1 MSFIPKD
8 VIILP
13 EDMRDHPDR
22 WVAMNV
28 FARSSLGISSEV
40 LAFLGRA
47 GSIQERERLDTAPD
61 QYRCWEVEY
70 FSNEDGLLA
79 DPTRYRRDPSAWR
92 EIRLDATA
100 LVAKLKAHCILI
112 DDEESYRDRF
122 QPKRNLLDRDH
133 FGNFHQQHGQNL
145 ILNKREQPSA
155 WWMKQK
161 FTDDLR
167 SVRADTLYG
176 AIQWSFLE
184 EYFAHT
190 IKPGMKVLDLGCGT
204 GIYANLLAKFG
215 AEVRGVDPSDEYL
228 DVARSF
234 ALPNTTFERADIGQP
249 GGLAEIPSG
258 WADVVFMSDALL
270 FYYVPFY
277 PGQHAE
283 IQTLLA
289 DVKRILTPRGKFL
302 SLEPHGVFYLSPWL
316 GDKDRP
322 FTLLTEY
329 LHKSYGVVPPFS
341 WLIRET
347 AKAGFVVRDLL
358 EIGPAEYFQK
368 VDPRGYHFASE
379 FPLWQLLE
387 LMPWE

>member
-1 MSFIPKD
+1 MSFIPRD

-13 EDMRDHPDR
+13 ESTPDRPDR

-28 FARSSLGISSEV
+28 FARTSLGVSGEV
-40 LAFLGRA
+40 LAFLAHAVSGAHEKLPAAA
-47 GSIQERERLDTAPD
+47 GEA
-61 QYRCWEVEY
+61 YRCWDVER

-79 DPTRYRRDPSAWR
+79 DPSRYQRDVTAWR
-92 EIRLDATA
+92 ELRLNAAA
-100 LVAKLKAHCILI
+100 LVEKLKAHCILVE
-112 DDEESYRDRF
+112 DEKAYRERF
-122 QPKRNLLDRDH
+122 QPKRNLLDREH

-167 SVRADTLYG
+167 AVRADTLYG
-176 AIQWSFLE
+176 AVQWSFLE
-184 EYFAHT
+184 DYFART
-190 IKPGMKVLDLGCGT
+190 IKPGMRVIDLGCGT
-204 GIYANLLAKFG
+204 GIYSNLLAKCG
-215 AEVRGVDPSDEYL
+215 AEVRGIDPSDEYL
-228 DVARSF
+228 DVARKF
-234 ALPNTTFERADIGQP
+234 AAPNTSFEKAAVGEP
-249 GGLAEIPSG
+249 GGLADIPSG

-270 FYYVPFY
+270 FYFVPFY
-277 PGQHAE
+277 PGQRAE

-289 DVKRILTPRGKFL
+289 DVRRILKNRGRFL

-316 GDKDRP
+316 GDRDRP
-322 FTLLTEY
+322 FTVLTEY
-329 LHKSYGVVPPFS
+329 LHKTYGVVPPFS

-358 EIGPAEYFQK
+358 EIGPADYFREI
-368 VDPRGYHFASE
+368 DPRGYQFASE
-379 FPLWQLLE
+379 FPLWQLME